1 MTLQDHVVKVLY
13 DFMIKS
19 LTRYITI
26 LASLVAI
33 DIVPVE
39 IQRFLFVMWSCKTT
53 WSKHKITLW
62 LEVSQSMPPFYQVW

>member
-1 MTLQDHVVKVLY
+1 MTLQEHVVKVLY

-33 DIVPVE
+33 DTASGDIIGLVCHM
-39 IQRFLFVMWSCKTT
+39 ILQNHMIKG
-53 WSKHKITLW
+53 
-62 LEVSQSMPPFYQVW
+62 

>member
-39 IQRFLFVMWSCKTT
+39 IQWF
-53 WSKHKITLW
+53 
-62 LEVSQSMPPFYQVW
+62 